1 MRLTKEYLQKYN
13 HPENFYSRDL
23 NWLEFNRKVLEE
35 ALNPEL
41 LLLDKIKFISIFF
54 SNLDEFYM
62 IRVSGLKEQIRA
74 SIFDASIDG
83 LTPIE
88 QLKIIDDTVKPMLKE
103 IYDFWHSTIVPEL
116 RNNKVLICELDEL
129 TKEEKEGLNQY
140 FLKEIYPVLTPLAF
154 DPGRP
159 FPYISN
165 LSLSYAILVRKPN
178 GEKHFAR
185 VKVPSILPR
194 LLRLDQ
200 IVKNEVNSDPN
211 LYKFV
216 WIGDIIKSNLDLLFP
231 GYEIIAAYRFRI
243 TRDTDL
249 EIQEDEAD
257 DLLQL
262 IEENIKQRKFG
273 SVVRLE
279 VDAKMPEYML
289 DTLIKNLE
297 ISRDDL
303 HVING
308 NLGLSDVI
316 LLYDLPLPHLKEKP
330 FHPVI
335 PKQFEEGINIFS
347 LIKKKDILLYHPY
360 DSFTPVIDFIKT
372 ASRDPNVLA
381 IKQTLYRVGL
391 NSPIVK
397 YLIEAA
403 ERKKQVA
410 VLVELKARFDEENNI
425 YWARELEK
433 AGVHV
438 VYGLLGLKTHA
449 KMTLVVRKEPE
460 GVKRYVHLSNGNY
473 NPSTAKLYT
482 DLGLF
487 TTDEDLCADISEL
500 FNYITGYSEQKD
512 YRKISVAPVNKRQK
526 FLKLIEREI
535 RHVNNGHKGHI
546 IFKLNSIV
554 DPLIIMALYEA
565 SNHGVQI
572 DLIVRGVSCLVPQ
585 VPGLSENIRV
595 TSIVGRFLEHSRIY
609 YFHNNGN
616 EEFYLSSADIM
627 QRNLDRR
634 VEITFP
640 ITEENHKRFLK
651 EEVLNTCLK
660 DNVKARVLLPTGK
673 YVFNRP
679 VYTEKSFCHQEYM
692 MQHVLKLNKKNK
704 NRELKNK
711 SNKEILRLT
720 PHLKTS

>member
-1 MRLTKEYLQKYN
+1 MQLTKEYLKKYLQ
-13 HPENFYSRDL
+13 PDNFFSRDL
-23 NWLEFNRKVLEE
+23 SWLEFNHRVLEE

-41 LLLDKIKFISIFF
+41 PLLDRIKFISIFF

-74 SIFDASIDG
+74 NVFEPSIDG
-83 LTPIE
+83 LTPNE
-88 QLKIIDDTVKPMLKE
+88 QLRLIEKNLQPMLTQ
-103 IYDFWHSTIVPEL
+103 IYDYWRDQIIPQLSE
-116 RNNKVLICELDEL
+116 NKIYICELNQL
-129 TKEEKEGLNQY
+129 TKEERDGLNKY
-140 FLKEIYPVLTPLAF
+140 FLKEIYPILTPLAF

-165 LSLSYAILVRKPN
+165 LSLSLAILVKRPS
-178 GEKHFAR
+178 GEKQFAR
-185 VKVPSILPR
+185 VKVPSIIPR
-194 LLRLDQ
+194 LLRID
-200 IVKNEVNSDPN
+200 N
-211 LYKFV
+211 LIKTKSLNGNNTSYKYI
-216 WIGDIIKSNLDLLFP
+216 WIGDLIKSNLNLLFP
-231 GYEIIAAYRFRI
+231 GMEILEAYRFRI

-279 VDAKMPEYML
+279 VEKLMPDYMI
-289 DTLIKNLE
+289 DTLIDNLE
-297 ISRDDL
+297 INRDDL
-303 HVING
+303 HIIDG
-308 NLGLSDVI
+308 NLGLSDVMLI
-316 LLYDLPLPHLKEKP
+316 YDLPLPHLKERP

-335 PKQFEEGINIFS
+335 PQIFLDEENIFS
-347 LIKKKDILLYHPY
+347 LIKRKDILLHHPY
-360 DSFTPVIDFIKT
+360 DSFAPVEDFIKE
-372 ASRDPNVLA
+372 ASRDPDVLA

-425 YWARELEK
+425 FWARELEK

-449 KMTLVVRKEPE
+449 KMTLIVRKETD
-460 GVKRYVHLSNGNY
+460 GVQRYVHLGTGNY
-473 NPSTAKLYT
+473 NLTTSKLYT

-487 TTDEDLCADISEL
+487 TRNEDICADVSEI
-500 FNYITGYSEQKD
+500 FNYLTGYSAQKS
-512 YRKISVAPVNKRQK
+512 YRKLCVAPINKRQR
-526 FLKLIEREI
+526 FLEMIEREI
-535 RHVNNGHKGHI
+535 KNVKSGGNGHI
-546 IFKLNSIV
+546 IFKLNSLV
-554 DPLIIMALYEA
+554 DPILIAALYDA
-565 SNHGVQI
+565 SNRGVKI
-572 DLIVRGVSCLVPQ
+572 DLIVRGICCLVPH

-609 YFHNNGN
+609 YFFNNGE

-634 VEITFP
+634 VETTFP
-640 ITEENHKRFLK
+640 IYDEDHKKYLK
-651 EEVLNTCLK
+651 EEILATCIQ

-673 YVFNRP
+673 YVFNRA
-679 VYTEKSFCHQEYM
+679 VYTEDNYNHQEYM
-692 MQHVLKLNKKNK
+692 MQYAIKNAEK
-704 NRELKNK
+704 IKRVKV
-711 SNKEILRLT
+711 KE
-720 PHLKTS
+720 